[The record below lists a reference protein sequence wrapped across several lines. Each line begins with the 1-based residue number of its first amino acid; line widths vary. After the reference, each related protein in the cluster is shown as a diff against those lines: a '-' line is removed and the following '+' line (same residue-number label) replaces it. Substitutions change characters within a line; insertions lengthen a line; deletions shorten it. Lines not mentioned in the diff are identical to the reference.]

1 MLRIVFEIFD
11 GIWHTEVEGV
21 GAGAFQATECST
33 GTLVL
38 SVHCQQEQD

>member
-21 GAGAFQATECST
+21 GAFQATECAAP
-33 GTLVL
+33 LA
-38 SVHCQQEQD
+38 H